1 MIDSVENIRRFG
13 RWLTVLLVVLG
24 CGVVARGQIT
34 PVPIIPP
41 STTPGGVYI
50 DAEGTLTHKQVDQSG
65 EVANQRLRAKAVSQP
80 PKGMA
85 MTYVSLAKLQE
96 RLKQLAA
103 EGKEI
108 PEDVK
113 YLSGLT
119 AVRYV
124 FVYPDERDIVIA
136 GPSEEVNAANKL
148 TPVGKQTGRPV
159 LHLDDLVV
167 SLRLLAN
174 SRTRHVGA
182 FGCSIDP
189 TPQALE
195 KSSEVMRDNASAGRG
210 AKMKAMADALG
221 PQRVSIFGMPGAED
235 TRLAFVTL
243 AADYRLKRMCLG
255 ADPVPVA
262 GVGSAVDNSR
272 AAGNR
277 FWFEAKYEPLLVSQS
292 GDAFELRGQRLMLKA
307 GELQFDEKGAT
318 ETAKAFAK
326 KFTEKFGALATV
338 VPEYADL
345 QNVADLALVA
355 TLIRK
360 DGLDQKAGLDLSWLM
375 SPGGFAVQKV
385 PVAKQAKTLVHYTSG
400 SIVAGGVSLNLG
412 PALEGGS
419 REKDAKGTMEFNK
432 ARPREG
438 WSFTKGKD

>member
-1 MIDSVENIRRFG
+1 MIDPIARRS
-13 RWLTVLLVVLG
+13 LSLLVLMVVIG
-24 CGVVARGQIT
+24 CAVPARGQIT
-34 PVPIIPP
+34 PVPIFPT
-41 STTPGGVYI
+41 TTPGGVYI
-50 DAEGTLTHKQVDQSG
+50 DPEGTLTHKQVDQGG
-65 EVANQRLRAKAVSQP
+65 EVANQRLRAKAMNQP
-80 PKGMA
+80 PKHQA

-96 RLKQLAA
+96 RLKELA
-103 EGKEI
+103 EQKKEI
-108 PEDVK
+108 PDDLK

-124 FVYPDERDIVIA
+124 FVFPDEHDIVIA
-136 GPSEEVNAANKL
+136 GPSEEINASNKL

-159 LHLDDLVV
+159 LHLDDLFV

-174 SRTRHVGA
+174 PQVKRMGA

-195 KSSEVMRDNASAGRG
+195 KSSAVMQEYANAGR
-210 AKMKAMADALG
+210 AARMKAMAEALG
-221 PQRVSIFGMPGAED
+221 PQRVSVFGMGGAEE
-235 TRLAFVTL
+235 TRVAFVTL

-255 ADPVPVA
+255 VDPVPVA

-277 FWFEAKYEPLLVSQS
+277 FWFEANYTPLLVSQS
-292 GDAFELRGQRLMLKA
+292 GDAYEVRGQRLMLKA

-326 KFTEKFGALATV
+326 RFTEKFAVLATV
-338 VPEYADL
+338 VPEFADL

-360 DGLDQKAGLDLSWLM
+360 DGLERKAGVDLSWLI
-375 SPGGFAVQKV
+375 SPGGYAVQKI
-385 PVAKQAKTLVHYTSG
+385 PTAKQAKTLVNYTSG

-412 PALEGGS
+412 PVLDEAS

-438 WSFTKGKD
+438 WAFTKGRE